1 VPGTPGGTPPPGHPP
16 FPPAGP
22 LPFGAGPFD
31 QASAPP
37 AGVAPFGRPDHP
49 AAGGD
54 TWGGLPPTREDP
66 VEARPSPRRRAALIG
81 AAATVFVVLAG
92 VVGATALFSGGDP
105 AGGDTPTTLT
115 GKSVAAGTSEPEGG
129 DGTGQLQ
136 VEPSS
141 GVARS
146 AAPSAGGP
154 SSTPGRSPA
163 PTTGGEP
170 TVTSSGRPSSAP
182 TTSQPA
188 KPNPY
193 TPVEA
198 CGSGYKVI
206 DSASLTASGVRK
218 GRVYLLYHAGTGT
231 NCVVTMK
238 ESAVGTPTSASAW
251 LEVQGRAR
259 STDSG
264 SFSYYAGPVRAKAA
278 GVCVRWGGSTG
289 GASYGS
295 GFEHCG

>member
-1 VPGTPGGTPPPGHPP
+1 
-16 FPPAGP
+16 
-22 LPFGAGPFD
+22 
-31 QASAPP
+31 
-37 AGVAPFGRPDHP
+37 
-49 AAGGD
+49 
-54 TWGGLPPTREDP
+54 
-66 VEARPSPRRRAALIG
+66 
-81 AAATVFVVLAG
+81 VFVVLAG
-92 VVGATALFSGGDP
+92 VVGATTLFSGGDP
-105 AGGDTPTTLT
+105 AGGDRPTALA
-115 GKSVAAGTSEPEGG
+115 GGSVAVETPGAQVG
-129 DGTGQLQ
+129 DGTGQLR
-136 VEPSS
+136 VEPSP
-141 GVARS
+141 GVTRS
-146 AAPSAGGP
+146 ATPSPTAS
-154 SSTPGRSPA
+154 SSTAGRSPA
-163 PTTGGEP
+163 PTTGGGEP
-170 TVTSSGRPSSAP
+170 TVTPSGRPGSTP
-182 TTSQPA
+182 TTGQPS

-238 ESAVGTPTSASAW
+238 ESAVGTATSASAW

-278 GVCVRWGGSTG
+278 GVCVKWGGSTG

-295 GFEHCG
+295 GFEHCD